1 LTFHRLPRSGGCF
14 GSSSS
19 PREGGT
25 KTDPRR
31 EPTPLLNEIVST
43 DPLSALYLPLAERL
57 REEGRLEEAIL
68 LCEERRDRPHAGV
81 GDRIVTGRCY
91 LAAGRLP
98 EARRE
103 FEQALRLDRENV
115 SALKA
120 LAGIL
125 AHEGHDRASADL
137 YRAVC
142 RIDPGDLESQTA
154 LHQISSG
161 DFPEVRSP
169 DVLIGQG
176 ELTWQPV
183 RLPRE
188 EEHLTELSLGLRN
201 IETFD
206 PEPPKESTSNVQE
219 FREIAVDDID
229 SPGEAGGTGEAVAA
243 PRGESNAA
251 VERLKSEVARA
262 RKAPVEKSMDQNRG
276 AFEEWLKRIH
286 RGSDR

>member
-1 LTFHRLPRSGGCF
+1 M
-14 GSSSS
+14 
-19 PREGGT
+19 
-25 KTDPRR
+25 
-31 EPTPLLNEIVST
+31 NEIVST
-43 DPLSALYLPLAERL
+43 DPSSALYLALAERL
-57 REEGRLEEAIL
+57 REEGRVEEAIL

-115 SALKA
+115 AALKA

-125 AHEGHDRASADL
+125 AHEGNDRASADL

-169 DVLIGQG
+169 DILIGQG

-188 EEHLTELSLGLRN
+188 EEHLTELSLGLRT

-206 PEPPKESTSNVQE
+206 PEPPSDSPSGVQG
-219 FREIAVDDID
+219 FHEIPANRID
-229 SPGEAGGTGEAVAA
+229 SPGEGGAPAEAGPAGGAVAA
-243 PRGESNAA
+243 PHVEAKVA
-251 VERLKSEVARA
+251 VERPKSEVARA

-276 AFEEWLKRIH
+276 AFEEWLRRIH
-286 RGSDR
+286 RGTDH